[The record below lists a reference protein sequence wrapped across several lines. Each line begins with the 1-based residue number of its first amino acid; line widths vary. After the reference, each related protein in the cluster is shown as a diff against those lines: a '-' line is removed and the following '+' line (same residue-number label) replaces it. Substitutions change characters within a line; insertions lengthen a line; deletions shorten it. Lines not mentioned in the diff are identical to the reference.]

1 MGGGPNGLF
10 EAVMFCPQVL
20 RDACS
25 AVKEIWVLSLRVASV
40 TCLSHRHVTVQAST
54 HLAQPSSRGTQ
65 HLGR

>member
-1 MGGGPNGLF
+1 
-10 EAVMFCPQVL
+10 MFCSPVL

-40 TCLSHRHVTVQAST
+40 TCLSHRHVTVQVSN

-65 HLGR
+65 HPGK

>member
-1 MGGGPNGLF
+1 
-10 EAVMFCPQVL
+10 MFCSPVL

-25 AVKEIWVLSLRVASV
+25 AVKKIWVLSLRVASV

-54 HLAQPSSRGTQ
+54 LLAQPSSRGTQ